1 MTPSE
6 HLDAILRAG
15 KIPRIDQ
22 IVDVEH
28 YKYVWGSHQ
37 AIRHGDW
44 VVHVPYGLMSDGA
57 SWVPDRVHAAFWVHD
72 RLYLSPWAD
81 YKNVRKRVKK
91 RQADLLYSMI
101 ALSRISPLAVLHG
114 LILATG
120 VNRSVWRKYRAQD
133 EAALIESHTVPRPL
147 CWDFRT
153 QYTRD
158 AVWLG

>member
-1 MTPSE
+1 VTPSE

-22 IVDVEH
+22 VVDVEH

-37 AIRHGDW
+37 AIRHDNW

-57 SWVPDRVHAAFWVHD
+57 SCVPDRLPRAFWAHD

-81 YKNVRKRVKK
+81 YKNVRKRLSKS
-91 RQADLLYSMI
+91 QCDMLY
-101 ALSRISPLAVLHG
+101 ARIGLAHANPIVFAEG

-120 VNRSVWRKYRAQD
+120 INRSVWRKYRAQD
-133 EAALIESHTVPRPL
+133 EAALMESHTVPRPL